1 MVYLPI
7 LPSNKWIVGK
17 ITAEFKSEAIQRT
30 VNSLP
35 ISDLFFFSLS
45 LSLSVSVSLFMSYI
59 KSTDCMKEIINK

>member
-30 VNSLP
+30 VNSLL
-35 ISDLFFFSLS
+35 ISDLFSLS
-45 LSLSVSVSLFMSYI
+45 LSLSLSVSLFMSYI
-59 KSTDCMKEIINK
+59 KSTDCLKEIINK